1 MPFIGRGFNGLLE
14 NQRRQSGVAQAEERF
29 EGDPNAI
36 GSELEARGLNEFVDA
51 ERRFGGVTQSVF
63 DEASQKGLSQAVSEA
78 GTTSE
83 EAFAAQEGSIIR
95 RQKSLGLN
103 LSARQQKSQTRK
115 LNLTRELAKASAKGA
130 TRRGFHARAEQ
141 ARRGAGAL
149 EDQAFAIEAETEIG
163 LTNAAGQEAIRLA
176 QEKANRKK
184 ARNSLIGSVI
194 GIGAMMLSDENVK
207 TNKRKVSLLDKL
219 KTVRVEK
226 WKYVGQDTDHIG
238 PYAQEFNDAFGVGQ
252 DDNSQIAV
260 LDALGVTLGAVKELS
275 EQVNG

>member
-1 MPFIGRGFNGLLE
+1 MIE
-14 NQRRQSGVAQAEERF
+14 NQRNSFAPHANESFQ
-29 EGDPNAI
+29 GDPNAI
-36 GSELEARGLNEFVDA
+36 GSELEARGLTEFRDA
-51 ERRFGGVTQSVF
+51 DRRFGGVTQSVF

-78 GTTSE
+78 GTTAG
-83 EAFAAQEGSIIR
+83 EAFSAQEGSIVR

-103 LSARQQKSQTRK
+103 LTERQQKSQTRK

-130 TRRGFHARAEQ
+130 TRRGFRDRAEQ

-176 QEKANRKK
+176 QEKANRKQ
-184 ARNSLIGSVI
+184 ARNSMIGSAI
-194 GIGAMMLSDENVK
+194 GIGAMMLMSDENIK
-207 TNKRKVSLLDKL
+207 SNKRKVSLLDKL
-219 KTVRVEK
+219 KNVRVEK

-275 EQVNG
+275 ERVNG